1 MMNLLNKN
9 CRFCEG
15 NNIFEFN
22 FNNLYFPT
30 KNYKKWKN
38 VYCKSCGSVSHYIN
52 KGKIISYADGSYRNR
67 NVKPTKIDNKFF
79 NVFPPID
86 PWSTHTYYRW
96 IEIYSNLIKF
106 TNVLNK
112 NVALNHLDYGG
123 YNGFL
128 PHALAQILKINST
141 VADLDKRG
149 LNIASSLGFE
159 TIDLSIKNIPSDKKY
174 DLITMIHVLEHI
186 DEPKKLLLSL
196 KNSLESKGI
205 LYIEVPN
212 LFGIPMQRE
221 SHISSFTLES
231 FIRNMPIFGFT
242 ILKSGFSQ
250 STYNTFDFGFN
261 YISKKENIY
270 VICTLNNKEVIDK
283 KVSLFKNKNQLIKK
297 LNYEYSKISLKN
309 ISSMHLKKVF
319 LHFFYFLIYFFPAL
333 IDFIFV
339 RFINI
344 SISFYLLR
352 PLNKITYKILN
363 FFKK

>member
-1 MMNLLNKN
+1 
-9 CRFCEG
+9 
-15 NNIFEFN
+15 
-22 FNNLYFPT
+22 
-30 KNYKKWKN
+30 
-38 VYCKSCGSVSHYIN
+38 
-52 KGKIISYADGSYRNR
+52 
-67 NVKPTKIDNKFF
+67 
-79 NVFPPID
+79 
-86 PWSTHTYYRW
+86 
-96 IEIYSNLIKF
+96 
-106 TNVLNK
+106 
-112 NVALNHLDYGG
+112 
-123 YNGFL
+123 
-128 PHALAQILKINST
+128 
-141 VADLDKRG
+141 
-149 LNIASSLGFE
+149 
-159 TIDLSIKNIPSDKKY
+159 
-174 DLITMIHVLEHI
+174 MIHVLEHI

-212 LFGIPMQRE
+212 LFGIPMQSE